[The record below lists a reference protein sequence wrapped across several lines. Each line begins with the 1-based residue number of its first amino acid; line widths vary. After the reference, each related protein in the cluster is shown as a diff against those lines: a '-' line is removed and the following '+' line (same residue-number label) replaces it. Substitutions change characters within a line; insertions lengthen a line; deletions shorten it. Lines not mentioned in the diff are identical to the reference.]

1 MIHHGPHRSP
11 PPSPILLRKYRNRR
25 YYDTTRSLHVSL
37 EDIYQLILDGQDVQ
51 VTDVDS
57 GEDITAKVLAQII
70 LEHDPGKL
78 GAFPAELLHRVIRA
92 NEPLIR
98 DFIDRYFNQFLRA
111 YMESQRDF
119 DRYLRQAMGLE
130 FPVSGAGD
138 WFRTMMWP
146 LGRTGAPGW
155 PVRRRRPLRCRRV
168 RPPATPTPPPSWRGC
183 GAWSRSCGPRR
194 RSRRGPCAHQ
204 DQEEGMIV
212 QLHNC
217 SRVAGGAV
225 AYSSGI
231 CGTKPRTRPL
241 VLYCA
246 SALET

>member
-1 MIHHGPHRSP
+1 MDPIAPP

-130 FPVSGAGD
+130 FPVSVAGD

-146 LGRTGAPGW
+146 LGALGRRGGRSAAGGRFA
-155 PVRRRRPLRCRRV
+155 VAESALRRRRHHRRV
-168 RPPATPTPPPSWRGC
+168 GRLRGLVEELRTQAQKPPRAVR
-183 GAWSRSCGPRR
+183 
-194 RSRRGPCAHQ
+194 AHQ

>member
-1 MIHHGPHRSP
+1 MDPIAPP

-130 FPVSGAGD
+130 FPVSA
-138 WFRTMMWP
+138 
-146 LGRTGAPGW
+146 
-155 PVRRRRPLRCRRV
+155 
-168 RPPATPTPPPSWRGC
+168 PATGFAR
-183 GAWSRSCGPRR
+183 
-194 RSRRGPCAHQ
+194 
-204 DQEEGMIV
+204 
-212 QLHNC
+212 
-217 SRVAGGAV
+217 
-225 AYSSGI
+225 
-231 CGTKPRTRPL
+231 
-241 VLYCA
+241 
-246 SALET
+246 

>member
-1 MIHHGPHRSP
+1 M
-11 PPSPILLRKYRNRR
+11 
-25 YYDTTRSLHVSL
+25 
-37 EDIYQLILDGQDVQ
+37 ILDGQDVQ

-98 DFIDRYFNQFLRA
+98 DFIERYFNQFLRA

-130 FPVSGAGD
+130 FPVSAAGD

-146 LGRTGAPGW
+146 LGACRRGRSAAGGRFAAAGATL
-155 PVRRRRPLRCRRV
+155 RRRRHHRRV
-168 RPPATPTPPPSWRGC
+168 GAVAGPGRGAADP
-183 GAWSRSCGPRR
+183 GAAAAAGRAS
-194 RSRRGPCAHQ
+194 HQ
-204 DQEEGMIV
+204 DQEEGVIV
-212 QLHNC
+212 RLHNDH
-217 SRVAGGAV
+217 RVQAVQWRILRGYAVIIPHATPGSVLCVCTRDLTLSASVIKCWQSKSHPQSLSILSGAK
-225 AYSSGI
+225 S
-231 CGTKPRTRPL
+231 
-241 VLYCA
+241 
-246 SALET
+246 